1 MGYVKII
8 PNEASIIPG
17 QAKALIDIRTCER
30 NIQDQILEKITEAV
44 EKIEK
49 KREVIVNRKE
59 ILNQPCRKMD
69 EDVIAA
75 INAGIES
82 IGEPKRQMVSMAGHD
97 ASNMELITKAGMIF
111 VQSVGGKGHCRQEYS
126 KPEDIKKAADAV
138 FYALLK
144 LDKELD

>member
-1 MGYVKII
+1 
-8 PNEASIIPG
+8 
-17 QAKALIDIRTCER
+17 
-30 NIQDQILEKITEAV
+30 
-44 EKIEK
+44 
-49 KREVIVNRKE
+49 
-59 ILNQPCRKMD
+59 MD

-75 INAGIES
+75 INAGIED
-82 IGEPKRQMVSMAGHD
+82 IGEPKKQMVSMAGHD